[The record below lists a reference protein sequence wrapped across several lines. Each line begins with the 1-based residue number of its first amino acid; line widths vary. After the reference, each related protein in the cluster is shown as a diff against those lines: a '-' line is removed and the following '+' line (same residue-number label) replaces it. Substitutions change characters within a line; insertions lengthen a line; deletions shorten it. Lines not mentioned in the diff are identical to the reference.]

1 MNFRSSTSGSKIG
14 GTNPSSRLRSP
25 CTSSPAG
32 GSTATTCTAGLLL
45 LQVPADAHQRAA
57 RAEAGD
63 EHVDLGAVAP
73 DLGPGALVVRERV
86 RGVAVLEQA
95 ARSDGSSARELLGQ
109 ADRAVAPLV
118 AGRQHDLGAE
128 DLEQLAALDRHVLG
142 HHDAQRV
149 AAQLRDQ
156 READAGVARRRLED
170 RVARR
175 AARRLPRPARSS
187 SSAMRSFDE
196 PPGFWPS
203 SLAKIRTSGFGD
215 SACTPT
221 SGVSPMSPRM
231 FVVAHDGRRDRRDRL
246 SRRRRPAGSR

>member
-14 GTNPSSRLRSP
+14 GTKPSSRLRRP

-57 RAEAGD
+57 RAEPGD

-73 DLGPGALVVRERV
+73 DLGAGALVVRERV
-86 RGVAVLEQA
+86 GRVAVLEEEHV
-95 ARSDGSSARELLGQ
+95 ARARRRAIFSATRI
-109 ADRAVAPLV
+109 APLLPSS
-118 AGRQHDLGAE
+118 AGRQRDLGAE
-128 DLEQLAALDRHVLG
+128 DLEQLAPLDRHVLG
-142 HHDAQRV
+142 HHDAQPV
-149 AAQLRDQ
+149 AAQLGDQ

-170 RVARR
+170 RVARA
-175 AARRLPRPARSS
+175 AARRPPRPARSS

-203 SLAKIRTSGFGD
+203 SLAKMRTSRVRARARG
-215 SACTPT
+215 P
-221 SGVSPMSPRM
+221 
-231 FVVAHDGRRDRRDRL
+231 
-246 SRRRRPAGSR
+246 RPAACCR